1 MFCASNGKMKAQVD
15 YKDWPFRKRLTF
27 LLLEFLFG
35 MHGLPVPP
43 NKPSL
48 CRFLVYRI
56 IRLSALL
63 FVNFY
68 VGYRIYKL
76 INQKNVTY
84 DIFPLINAGVSACVV
99 DSVAIYSHKFD
110 KFSDRVCTYLD
121 KYDIYLSTSA
131 ICRLMNYYV
140 LFFSY
145 VLTCAIVFPIH
156 ANHWFDAGRR
166 NDTPPDFLHQKSIQP
181 CAHITIF
188 IMCSGNVVSH
198 LMLYCFV
205 CCLSQQILISLHDDL
220 KSRPKFES
228 LQEFQARFIET
239 ADIVKN
245 TDNIFS
251 FFGLVGLGC
260 GFSRACSCIH
270 FYLNM
275 KTPFRDSWLFVI
287 VQIAFD
293 FCALTAV
300 SCLAATVLEEG
311 KKIPPA
317 ILQASQTVSVRNT
330 DFHVQCLRFGKI
342 AMSSEIHLSA
352 WKLFPFSRRILPTV
366 IGVTISYVVV
376 IIQMHHAVS
385 LEPSMFTK
393 LTIVPSA
400 NLTSE
405 V

>member
-1 MFCASNGKMKAQVD
+1 MLCESNGKMKAAVD
-15 YKDWPFRKRLTF
+15 FKDWPFRKRLTF

-35 MHGLPVPP
+35 LHGLPIPL
-43 NKPSL
+43 NKPYL
-48 CRFLVYRI
+48 CRFSVYRI
-56 IRLSALL
+56 LRLSALL
-63 FVNFY
+63 FVNLY
-68 VGYRIYKL
+68 VGYRIYRM
-76 INQKNVTY
+76 INQRNVTY
-84 DIFPLINAGVSACVV
+84 DIFPLINAGVSACIV
-99 DSVAIYSHKFD
+99 DSVALYSHKFE
-110 KFSDRVCTYLD
+110 KLSNQMCTFLD
-121 KYDIYLSTSA
+121 KYDVYLSSSA
-131 ICRLMNYYV
+131 LCRLLNYYI

-166 NDTPPDFLHQKSIQP
+166 NDTPPDFLHQKSVQP

-198 LMLYCFV
+198 LMLYCFM
-205 CCLSQQILISLHDDL
+205 CCILQQILISLLDDL
-220 KSRPKFES
+220 KSQLKFDS
-228 LQEFQARFIET
+228 LQEFQARFIEA

-251 FFGLVGLGC
+251 LFGLVGLGC

-275 KTPFRDSWLFVI
+275 KAPFKDSWLFI
-287 VQIAFD
+287 IIQIAFD

-330 DFHVQCLRFGKI
+330 DFHVRCLRFGKI
-342 AMSSEIHLSA
+342 AVSSEINLSA

-385 LEPSMFTK
+385 LNPSIFLKPIAT
-393 LTIVPSA
+393 PNA
-400 NLTSE
+400 NMTSE
-405 V
+405 L